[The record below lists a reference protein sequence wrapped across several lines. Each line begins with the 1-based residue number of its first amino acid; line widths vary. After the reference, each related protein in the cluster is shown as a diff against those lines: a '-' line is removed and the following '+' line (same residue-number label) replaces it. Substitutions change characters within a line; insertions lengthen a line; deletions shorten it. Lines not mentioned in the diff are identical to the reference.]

1 MRSRAEE
8 PHQVV
13 FERQEELRRAR
24 IALTARAAAQLPVD
38 APRLVALGADDVQA
52 ADLHRRRSILSSGSL
67 TCDGF
72 DSVTPAPSLMSVP
85 RPAMFVAIVTAPGW
99 PAPATISASRWWYF
113 AFSTLCVKP
122 ARLNMRD
129 SVSDTST
136 LTVPTSTG

>member
-1 MRSRAEE
+1 MCRPPTSID
-8 PHQVV
+8 VDS
-13 FERQEELRRAR
+13 
-24 IALTARAAAQLPVD
+24 LP
-38 APRLVALGADDVQA
+38 
-52 ADLHRRRSILSSGSL
+52 SGSL
-67 TCDGF
+67 TFDGF

-113 AFSTLCVKP
+113 AFSTLCWMP